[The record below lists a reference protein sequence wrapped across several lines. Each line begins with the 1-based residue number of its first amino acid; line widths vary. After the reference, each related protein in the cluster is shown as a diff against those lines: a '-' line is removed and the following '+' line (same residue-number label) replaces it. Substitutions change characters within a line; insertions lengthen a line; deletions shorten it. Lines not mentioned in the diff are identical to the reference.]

1 MAFITTGLIKKKK
14 KMNVSILACDVSN
27 EAWANVMW
35 AIKENP
41 NKIVFVSFSTFL
53 GPHDSLKS
61 F

>member
-1 MAFITTGLIKKKK
+1 
-14 KMNVSILACDVSN
+14 
-27 EAWANVMW
+27 MW

-61 F
+61 FLKIISYFPSSKPANIKDNTLNF

>member
-1 MAFITTGLIKKKK
+1 
-14 KMNVSILACDVSN
+14 MNVSILACDVSN